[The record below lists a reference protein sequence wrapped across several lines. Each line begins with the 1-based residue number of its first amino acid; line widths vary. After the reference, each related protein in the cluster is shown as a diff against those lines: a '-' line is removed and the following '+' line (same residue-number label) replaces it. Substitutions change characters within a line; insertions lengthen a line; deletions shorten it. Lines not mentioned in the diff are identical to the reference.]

1 MTAKPIL
8 ARYDRLRT
16 AFRSRSRSYNLANVF
31 LVCCIAADTPTGILA
46 TPVADHVGM
55 CVRNARDLLARL
67 TTLGL
72 LTVRHESSKRG
83 GRPGGIYYP
92 TPALFTL
99 LGIEKGDTVVPP
111 KCQPASDGKA
121 QKYKANK

>member
-16 AFRSRSRSYNLANVF
+16 VFRSRHTARSFNLANVF
-31 LVCCIAADTPTGILA
+31 LTCCLAADSQDGIMA
-46 TPVADHVGM
+46 TPVAEHVGM
-55 CVRNARDLLARL
+55 CVQNTRDLLARL
-67 TTLGL
+67 TMLGL

-99 LGIEKGDTVVPP
+99 LGIETPADSPLVGDSCPP
-111 KCQPASDGKA
+111 
-121 QKYKANK
+121 NT